1 MCALPFSPP
10 KAKYTPPPVANPD
23 PDSAAEAIRTAEAEE
38 RRRLR
43 LARGR
48 EATILTG
55 PLGTSDRAAPGG
67 KTLLGQ

>member
-10 KAKYTPPPVANPD
+10 KPSYTPPPLPD
-23 PDSAAEAIRTAEAEE
+23 PNPSAESIRTAEAEE

-55 PLGTSDRAAPGG
+55 PLGTSDTAALGT

>member
-1 MCALPFSPP
+1 MCAIPFSPP
-10 KAKYTPPPVANPD
+10 KMSRTEPPPPD
-23 PDSAAEAIRTAEAEE
+23 PNPSAEAIRTAEAEE

-48 EATILTG
+48 ESTILTG
-55 PLGTSDRAAPGG
+55 PLGTPGPGSTGG